1 MFQSIFSFNGRI
13 RRLEYGLSF
22 ILFMISYVVI
32 NVIIMIGEGRG
43 VIVLLRII
51 YIPML
56 YFTFAQG
63 AKRCH
68 DLGDS
73 GWWQLIPFYN
83 LRMLFTDGIVGENP
97 YGENPKGIEVV
108 KLTKEEIIEQAQR
121 ATETNK
127 TKESG
132 DHSRWMPK

>member
-1 MFQSIFSFNGRI
+1 MFQSIFSVNGRI

-22 ILFMISYVVI
+22 VLFVILYIVI

-43 VIVLLRII
+43 VIVFLRIL
-51 YIPML
+51 YVPML
-56 YFTFAQG
+56 YFIFAQG

-68 DLGDS
+68 DLGES

-108 KLTKEEIIEQAQR
+108 KLTKEEIIEQAER
-121 ATETNK
+121 ATETSEAD
-127 TKESG
+127 ESVN
-132 DHSRWMPK
+132 HSRWMPK